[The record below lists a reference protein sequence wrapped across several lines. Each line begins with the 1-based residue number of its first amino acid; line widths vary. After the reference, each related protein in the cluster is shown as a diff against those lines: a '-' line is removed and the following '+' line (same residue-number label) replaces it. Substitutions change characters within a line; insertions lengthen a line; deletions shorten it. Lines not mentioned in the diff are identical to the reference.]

1 MVSDNPADRL
11 LHILKAG
18 KQISLSYN
26 CRKAWCQLL
35 DVDDASNHSL
45 LMSRLGKVMALP
57 DEIVSLLDSHDGI
70 EPEVYQHWVSQ
81 INAGFSNQSLTGT
94 WESFIKFIDS
104 HAMSN
109 LALTSTLL
117 RVTGKRTLIDE
128 VSLQETTEKLHALL
142 SEVMES
148 ELADDVK
155 AYVVKSLQKI
165 ITALNEYKIT
175 GSAPILETIEASF
188 GHAVVDERFRE
199 SMNDSETGRK
209 VWDILANTANT
220 VSVATGLGQIG
231 AAALQLLQ

>member
-1 MVSDNPADRL
+1 MSDNPADRL

-18 KQISLSYN
+18 KQLHASYN

-35 DVDDASNHSL
+35 DVDDINDHSL

-57 DEIVSLLDSHDGI
+57 DGIVTMLDSHDGI
-70 EPEVYQHWVSQ
+70 EPEVYQHWVTKLD
-81 INAGFSNQSLTGT
+81 AGFTNQSLTGT
-94 WESFIKFIDS
+94 WESFIKYIDS
-104 HAMSN
+104 HTMAS

-117 RVTGKRTLIDE
+117 KVTSKRTLIDE
-128 VSLQETTEKLHALL
+128 ESLKETTAKLNSLL
-142 SEVMES
+142 SEVADS
-148 ELADDVK
+148 ELEDGVK
-155 AYVVKSLQKI
+155 LYVVKSLQKI

-188 GHAVVDERFRE
+188 GHAIVDEKFRE
-199 SMNDSETGRK
+199 SMNSSETGRK